1 MFAIWAPSMASK
13 KPVRARTQG
22 KSRVTSAKPAKKKVL
37 TAKSADKHVL
47 YEASVQ
53 DPSVDI
59 AFIDKV
65 YKKARGH
72 KPVSLREDFC
82 GTAVLCAEW
91 VQSQPG
97 RSATGLDL
105 HAPTMAWGKKR
116 HLEALPSSVQSRV
129 TLLERDVIEGM
140 GEPVDVAVAFNFS
153 YCCFL
158 TREQMLSYLRTARR
172 DLHDDG
178 MFFLDIH
185 GGTEVFEEMEESTK
199 HKGFTYVWDQR
210 PYDAITGLATRHI
223 HFTFPDG
230 TKIRP
235 AFSYAWRLWN
245 LPELRDILLEA
256 GFSQVDVY
264 WEGSDGQGAGN
275 GKFRLRQHADN
286 ELSWIAYIVAH
297 A

>member
-1 MFAIWAPSMASK
+1 MAATRTSSSAARRPSKRPTKAPK
-13 KPVRARTQG
+13 KPALTARTAC
-22 KSRVTSAKPAKKKVL
+22 RHT
-37 TAKSADKHVL
+37 L

-53 DPSVDI
+53 DTSVDI
-59 AFIDKV
+59 AFIERI
-65 YKKARGH
+65 YKKARGK
-72 KPVSLREDFC
+72 KPLTLREDFC
-82 GTAVLCAEW
+82 GTAVLCADW
-91 VQSQPG
+91 AASHKD
-97 RSATGLDL
+97 RRATGLDL
-105 HAPTMAWGKKR
+105 HAPTMAWGTAK
-116 HLEALPSSVQSRV
+116 HLEPLPASVAERV
-129 TLLERDVIEGM
+129 TLLQRDVVEGM
-140 GEPVDVAVAFNFS
+140 GEPVDAAVAFNFS

-158 TREQMLSYLRTARR
+158 TRAQMLAYLTTARR

-185 GGTEVFEEMEESTK
+185 GGTEVFEEMEESTR

-230 TKIRP
+230 TSIRP
-235 AFSYAWRLWN
+235 AFSYAWRLWQ

-256 GFSQVDVY
+256 GFSKVDVY

-275 GKFRLRQHADN
+275 GKFLRREHADN